1 MKITR
6 TDVATRMKMI
16 FIEVLD
22 VKVTDLPDDA
32 SIVDDLGA
40 DALKISQL
48 SMMIEE
54 EFGVFITTEL
64 MGQLVTVG
72 DAIEFVAARERDGI

>member
-22 VKVTDLPDDA
+22 VKATDLPDDA

-64 MGQLVTVG
+64 MGKLVTVG

>member
-22 VKVTDLPDDA
+22 VKATDLPDDA

-64 MGQLVTVG
+64 MGQVVTVG
-72 DAIEFVAARERDGI
+72 DAIEFLAAHERDGI

>member
-6 TDVATRMKMI
+6 ADVATRMKMI
-16 FIEVLD
+16 FIEVLN
-22 VKVTDLPDDA
+22 VKATDLTDDA

-40 DALKISQL
+40 DALKLSQL

-54 EFGVFITTEL
+54 EFGVFITDEL
-64 MGQLVTVG
+64 MGQLASVG
-72 DAIEFVAARERDGI
+72 NVIEFVAARERDGI

>member
-72 DAIEFVAARERDGI
+72 DAIEFLAAHERDGI

>member
-22 VKVTDLPDDA
+22 VKATDLPDDA

>member
-22 VKVTDLPDDA
+22 VKATDLPDDA
-32 SIVDDLGA
+32 SIVDDLRA

>member
-1 MKITR
+1 MTR

-22 VKVTDLPDDA
+22 VKATDLPDDA